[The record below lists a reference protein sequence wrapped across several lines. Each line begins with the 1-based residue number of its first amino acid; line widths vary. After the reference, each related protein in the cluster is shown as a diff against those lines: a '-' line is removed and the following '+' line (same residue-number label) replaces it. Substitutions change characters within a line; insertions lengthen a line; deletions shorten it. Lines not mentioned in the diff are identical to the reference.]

1 MGQIIIRGAAENNL
15 KGVDVCI
22 PHSKLT
28 VITGVS
34 GSGKSSL
41 VYDVLNREGQRMYFE
56 TFSAY
61 TRSRLGKI
69 RPAKVASIE
78 GMLPVVSVGQTH
90 VQANRRS
97 TAGTFSEISPLLRQ
111 LFSRFNDQGLPL
123 NRNAF
128 SFNSD
133 KGWCPHCKGLG
144 IEEFIDIGK
153 LIANP
158 NLSLRQGALVITL
171 PNGYTIYSQVTIDEL
186 DKVCQHYGF
195 SVDTPWKDLS
205 DAQRAVILNGSDKV
219 KVLYGKHSLESRLRW
234 TGITARPRDEG
245 YYKGIVPVMED
256 ILRRDRNDNILRFM
270 SARECPVCQ
279 GRRLNQESLRITWN
293 RHTFHDYESLDLLD
307 LYHSIKSH
315 KSTQQGEGQLLQA
328 LASRLDML
336 CRLSVGHIACNRLS
350 ETLSQGELRRMRLAQ
365 LNHSGLTG
373 VLYLFDEP
381 SVGLHQRDTHTLI
394 DTMYSLVK
402 QGNTVVVVEHN
413 EQVIRSAQH
422 LIELGPGAG
431 SKGGKLVYNGTVSA
445 MIDNKDLESPT
456 RTMLTNGFAN
466 FHKSAA
472 ETPDDFETFDVYIQS
487 KHNIVNQTFSFA
499 QRALNVVTGVSGAGK
514 STLVDHGLLH
524 VNSFK
529 QVIHVDQKPIGRTSR
544 SNAATYTGLLDVL
557 RKLFAQTPEAK
568 KANLT
573 ASHFSFN
580 SKQGQCE
587 ACQGTGVVKTGMH
600 IFEDMV
606 QPCSACGGTRYKA
619 EVLKVRVEG
628 LSIAEVLDLSVSE
641 ALKHFSNA
649 PSLLPY
655 LQALEKLG
663 LGYLHLGQSSTTLSG
678 GEAQRVKLASALYQ
692 SPKGQCLYILDEP
705 TTGLHAKDIKKLIDA
720 LHAFTSHGHTVVVV
734 EHDTQLISAADWI
747 VDIGPEGGK
756 SGGNVL
762 FCGTTRKFFT
772 SHTSPTTQA
781 VGEKHEYNYA
791 EVKSASPAIH
801 LQDIHTNNLK
811 HIDLHIDAGQLV
823 AFTGESGS
831 GKTSLLMQTLHAEGQ
846 RLFTENLSGFRRLQ
860 MRLNTSGQV
869 GKVVSMLP
877 TMAIDADT
885 PRPDVQ
891 STVASASGIYD
902 LLRLL
907 YARFASNPDGRKL
920 TAADFS
926 LVNEHSVC
934 KVCEGTGYTK
944 RCSIDRVIANAN
956 QPLLDGALS
965 SHKTVHF
972 FVDERNKY
980 RWLLQAMVQHHGI
993 DIEKPWNDL
1002 SEGEREMIL
1011 WGTGSEQ
1018 YKAQW
1023 QLKRK
1028 GGEGNH
1034 SFVGR
1039 WDGLCKLIEEEYRI
1053 HFPSAKG
1060 RSALELLTDIPCTEC
1075 NGQRLRP
1082 EMLKYTFNGLSIG
1095 QILQLTI
1102 DGLLEQ
1108 TKDDAYAQVP
1118 EALLAQLRE
1127 RLEFLSRAGLGN
1139 LVLGRPAAWLSS
1151 GELKWIQLGGVLSSQ
1166 QSGMC
1171 IILDEP
1177 TWGMDSSARK
1187 HLVQMLKLAQQ
1198 RGNTILVSDH
1208 RPEIINASDR
1218 VIELGPGAG
1227 KDGGRVIA
1235 DISPKEIDK
1244 QKSPVTAQ
1252 IVCKGER
1259 FERKKLSLTSVEPIP
1274 EITSAE
1280 IYPQR
1285 LNLITGPIGSGK
1297 TQLLHAIALECEQQH
1312 RFKQIRIDNKL
1323 PQGNTQ
1329 SAVATRTGVLND
1341 LKRVFASTPEAIADG
1356 ISEAD
1361 FGFNSR
1367 KSQCPKCKGLG
1378 TITTTLDFL
1387 PDVKEVCPECNGHRY
1402 SEKWLAYRV
1411 GGKSISEW
1419 LAVTVNE
1426 FLEADFISTKS
1437 KKILQQLQLVGLG
1450 YLALGQEVSTLSHGE
1465 RRRLMLAE
1473 SVAGLKREQAII
1485 LFDSPTRG
1493 LDWGNTQKLF
1503 QLFDRLI
1510 GEGHTVVIADSQEV
1524 EPLADFVR
1532 LTSQKSESMP

>member
-1 MGQIIIRGAAENNL
+1 MGQIIIRGAEENNL

-22 PHSKLT
+22 PHNKLT

-56 TFSAY
+56 TFSSY

-78 GMLPVVSVGQTH
+78 GMLPVVSVGQTQ

-111 LFSRFNDQGLPL
+111 LFSRFNDQGLAL

-128 SFNSD
+128 SFKSD

-186 DKVCQHYGF
+186 NKVCQHYGF

-205 DAQRAVILNGSDKV
+205 DDQRAIILNGSDKV
-219 KVLYGKHSLESRLRW
+219 KVLYGKHSLESRLKW
-234 TGITARPRDEG
+234 TGITARLREEG
-245 YYKGIVPVMED
+245 YYKGIIPVMED

-270 SARECPVCQ
+270 SDRECPACQ
-279 GRRLNQESLRITWN
+279 GKRLNSESLGVTWN
-293 RHTFHDYESLDLLD
+293 GQTYHDYESLPIRD
-307 LYHSIKSH
+307 LYERIRIR
-315 KSTQQGEGQLLQA
+315 KSTQQAESALLSTI
-328 LASRLDML
+328 ASRLNML

-381 SVGLHQRDTHTLI
+381 SIGLHQRDTHTLI

-413 EQVIRSAQH
+413 EQVIRSAHH

-431 SKGGKLVYNGTVSA
+431 SMGGNLVYNGTVSA
-445 MIDNKDLESPT
+445 MIDNKDLGSPT
-456 RTMLTNGFAN
+456 RTMLTNGFAS
-466 FHKSAA
+466 FDKSAA
-472 ETPDDFETFDVYIQS
+472 EKPEDFETFDVYIQC

-499 QRALNVVTGVSGAGK
+499 RRALNVITGVSGAGK
-514 STLVDHGLLH
+514 STLVNYGLLK
-524 VNSFK
+524 VDGFK

-557 RKLFAQTPEAK
+557 RKIFAQSADAK
-568 KANLT
+568 SANLT
-573 ASHFSFN
+573 ASHFTFN
-580 SKQGQCE
+580 GKQGQCE
-587 ACQGTGVVKTGMH
+587 ACLGTGVVKTGMH

-606 QPCSACGGTRYKA
+606 QPCSVCGGTRYNA
-619 EVLKVRVEG
+619 EVIKVMVEG
-628 LSIAEVLDLSVSE
+628 LNIAQVLELSVSQ
-641 ALKHFSNA
+641 ALQHFSNT

-663 LGYLHLGQSSTTLSG
+663 LGYLLLGQSSTTLSG
-678 GEAQRVKLASALYQ
+678 GEAQRVKLASALCQ
-692 SPKGQCLYILDEP
+692 SPKGRCLYILDEP

-720 LHAFTSHGHTVVVV
+720 LHAFTANGHTVVVV
-734 EHDTQLISAADWI
+734 EHDTQLIASADWI
-747 VDIGPEGGK
+747 VDIGPEGGNDGGK
-756 SGGNVL
+756 SL
-762 FCGTTRKFFT
+762 FCGSTQQFFT
-772 SHTSPTTQA
+772 SHSSPTTQA
-781 VGEKHEYNYA
+781 IGKKQEYYYA

-801 LQDIHTNNLK
+801 LQDIYTNNLK

-823 AFTGESGS
+823 AFTGVSGS

-846 RLFTENLSGFRRLQ
+846 RLFTENISGFRRLQ
-860 MRLNTSGQV
+860 MRLNTSGQI
-869 GKVVSMLP
+869 GKVLSMLP
-877 TMAIDADT
+877 TVAIEADT

-907 YARFASNPDGRKL
+907 YARFAQNPDGRNL

-934 KVCEGTGYTK
+934 KVCEGTGHIK
-944 RCSIDRVIANAN
+944 RCSLERVIANPN
-956 QPLLDGALS
+956 QPLLEGALS
-965 SHKTVHF
+965 AHKTVQY
-972 FVDERNKY
+972 FVDEKNKF
-980 RWLLQAMVQHHGI
+980 RWLLLAMLQQNGI
-993 DIEKPWNDL
+993 DITKPWSDL
-1002 SEGEREMIL
+1002 GVDEKEMIL
-1011 WGTGSEQ
+1011 WGTGGEE

-1023 QLKRK
+1023 EFKRK
-1028 GGEGNH
+1028 GSEASH
-1034 SFVGR
+1034 SFTGN
-1039 WDGLCKLIEEEYRI
+1039 WGGLCRLIEEEYRT

-1060 RSALELLTDIPCTEC
+1060 MSALELLTDIPCTEC
-1075 NGQRLRP
+1075 NGHRLRP
-1082 EMLKYTFNGLSIG
+1082 ELLKYAFNGLSIG
-1095 QILQLTI
+1095 QV
-1102 DGLLEQ
+1102 LEQ
-1108 TKDDAYAQVP
+1108 PIDELLKQTKQSAYGQVSQP
-1118 EALLAQLRE
+1118 LVMQLRE
-1127 RLEFLSRAGLGN
+1127 KLEFLSKAGLGY
-1139 LVLGRPAAWLSS
+1139 LTLGRPAAWLSS
-1151 GELKWIQLGGVLSSQ
+1151 GELKWIQLGGVLSSH

-1177 TWGMDSSARK
+1177 TWGMDSKSRE
-1187 HLVQMLKLAQQ
+1187 HLVHTLKQAQQ

-1208 RPEIINASDR
+1208 RPEIISVADR

-1227 KDGGRVIA
+1227 EAGGKIVA
-1235 DISPKEIDK
+1235 DIHPREIDSY
-1244 QKSPVTAQ
+1244 KSPVAAR
-1252 IVCKGER
+1252 IVCEGDR
-1259 FERKKLSLTSVEPIP
+1259 FVREKLSLHGVEPIP
-1274 EITSAE
+1274 QIKSAT

-1285 LNLITGPIGSGK
+1285 INLITGSIGSGK
-1297 TQLLHAIALECEQQH
+1297 TQLLGRIAMECEHQDAL
-1312 RFKQIRIDNKL
+1312 RLIRATNRL
-1323 PQGNTQ
+1323 PQANSQ
-1329 SAVATRTGVLND
+1329 SAVATRTGLMSD
-1341 LKRVFASTPEAIADG
+1341 LKRAFAATPEAIAKG
-1356 ISEAD
+1356 IAEAD
-1361 FGFNSR
+1361 FGFNSK
-1367 KSQCPKCKGLG
+1367 KSQCPRCKGLG
-1378 TITTTLDFL
+1378 FVTITLDFL
-1387 PDVKEVCPECNGHRY
+1387 PDVKEVCPECNGQRY
-1402 SEKWLAYRV
+1402 KD
-1411 GGKSISEW
+1411 EW
-1419 LAVTVNE
+1419 LTYHVEGKTLSQWLGVSVNE
-1426 FLEADFISTKS
+1426 AYGANFISSKS
-1437 KKILQQLQLVGLG
+1437 KKMLLQLQLVGLG
-1450 YLALGQEVSTLSHGE
+1450 YLTVGQEISTLSHGE

-1473 SVAGLKREQAII
+1473 SIAGLKREPAII

-1493 LDWGNTQKLF
+1493 LDWANTQKLF

-1510 GEGHTVVIADSQEV
+1510 REGHTIVIADSQEV
-1524 EPLADFVR
+1524 EPLADYVGLR
-1532 LTSQKSESMP
+1532 KSKV